1 MIRVPAN
8 GPAPPLKW
16 WGNAFVRV
24 WSDRTQRVIVLRLPW
39 WRNDVY
45 LAANDYF
52 GRGQL
57 MLSWREGEG
66 WRKGWRAA

>member
-1 MIRVPAN
+1 MIPRVPAN

-24 WSDRTQRVIVLRLPW
+24 WADRMQLVIVLRLPW
-39 WRNDVY
+39 WSEQYCIQTDEVGP
-45 LAANDYF
+45 A
-52 GRGQL
+52 QL
-57 MLSWREGEG
+57 MLSWRQGEG